1 MIVTTGEFFYID
13 SAGYPFLDNLY
24 IFFIKFKLIAF

>member
-24 IFFIKFKLIAF
+24 IFFYQI